1 MSANMSSSTWAKWSL
16 AALASVLLSPA
27 SVLAQENPARRS
39 TAQPPAALP
48 DVPGARASENLRR
61 GTANRVANDRERL
74 ALVEALIRESSG
86 EPAALKQA
94 ETELSPLLAR
104 QNQSSEALM
113 LAGRLATL
121 SQQPALAALHYRAVL
136 AASPNNSSAYL
147 GLGNA
152 LTALNDVAGA
162 DAAFA
167 RYKELIGLKPRQ

>member
-1 MSANMSSSTWAKWSL
+1 MSANSCSRNWAKLSL

-27 SVLAQENPARRS
+27 SLQAQENPAGRS
-39 TAQPPAALP
+39 TAQAPVALP
-48 DVPGARASENLRR
+48 EVPGARASENMRR
-61 GTANRVANDRERL
+61 KTASRVASDRERL
-74 ALVEALIRESSG
+74 ELVEALIKESSG

-121 SQQPALAALHYRAVL
+121 NQQPAVAALHYRAVL
-136 AASPNNSSAYL
+136 AVSPNNSSAYL

-152 LTALNDVAGA
+152 LTALNDVEGA

-167 RYKELIGLKPRQ
+167 SYKELIGLKPHQ